1 MKWRML
7 ADRANR
13 FLEMH
18 PGAQDALRRVLTL
31 RLATVRQDG
40 QMRQHGGPDR
50 EHLQPRARQNVI
62 GEMFWFA
69 GKLGRQRV
77 CALKKGDVEMPSDF
91 ADVGYTKMDDLGAW
105 KTDLLKELKAAGYE
119 VDWGKALA

>member
-1 MKWRML
+1 LNEEHRYIPVAGTRVPRPV
-7 ADRANR
+7 ADVAR
-13 FLEMH
+13 FPRKRGGLDRITSNS
-18 PGAQDALRRVLTL
+18 G
-31 RLATVRQDG
+31 RQQG
-40 QMRQHGGPDR
+40 RTSSGS
-50 EHLQPRARQNVI
+50 I

-91 ADVGYTKMDDLGAW
+91 AGVGYTKMDDLGAW